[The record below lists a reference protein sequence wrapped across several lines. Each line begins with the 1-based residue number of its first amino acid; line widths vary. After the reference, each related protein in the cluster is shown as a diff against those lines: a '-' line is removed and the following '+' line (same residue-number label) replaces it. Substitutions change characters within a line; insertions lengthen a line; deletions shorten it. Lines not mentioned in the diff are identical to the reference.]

1 LYWARIDKIAEEL
14 TLHEGQ
20 RLMSVT
26 PDERRDIQFAN
37 ILGEVLEDFIVEGL
51 WPQPVDNF

>member
-1 LYWARIDKIAEEL
+1 
-14 TLHEGQ
+14 
-20 RLMSVT
+20 MSVT